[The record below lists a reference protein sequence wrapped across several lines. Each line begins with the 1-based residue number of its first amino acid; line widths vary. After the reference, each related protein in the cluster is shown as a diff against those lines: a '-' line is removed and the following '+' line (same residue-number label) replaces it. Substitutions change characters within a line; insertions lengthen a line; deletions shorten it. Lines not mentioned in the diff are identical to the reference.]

1 MDILQKGL
9 LQSSLIGNRNYM
21 EGIDYEEVIDLP
33 KVLETLMITIS
44 GIIVLQAYNFYR
56 LQMAQVAI
64 VMFMLFFVNVSLI
77 LLNRKGQHF
86 LAGILLLL
94 LFAAEIT
101 YVIII
106 GDGIYDV
113 TMIAFPI
120 MIVFSAVLF
129 GKRAVPF
136 MMSISIG
143 LTGFVYSL
151 GVWGVIIPPI
161 EPRTY
166 RLEDMLIQ
174 VVFLLAMGFLLGVIM
189 DIIDR
194 NIKKIVRTEILLLD
208 AYDLTLEGWARALEL
223 RDKGTEG
230 HSRRVVHM
238 TLQLAVYMGLP
249 HEDYVH
255 IRRGALLHDIGKMAV
270 PDHILRKP
278 GKLDPDEWDV
288 VKEHPAKAKELLE
301 SIEYLQPALDIPY
314 SHHENWDGTGYPL
327 GVKGEDIP
335 LPVRIFAVVDNWD
348 ALTSNRPYRD
358 AWSEDKVIKYIKS
371 EAGKKFDPK
380 VVIAF
385 TDMINGLHQML
396 NNNKGQMAYSSS

>member
-21 EGIDYEEVIDLP
+21 EGIDYGEVINLP
-33 KVLETLMITIS
+33 KVLKTLMLTIS
-44 GIIVLQAYNFYR
+44 GIILLQTYNFYR
-56 LQMAQVAI
+56 QGMDQVAI
-64 VMFMLFFVNVSLI
+64 VMFLMFFVNLFLI
-77 LLNRKGQHF
+77 WLNEKGQHL

-151 GVWGVIIPPI
+151 GVWGVIVPPN
-161 EPRTY
+161 EPRAFQ
-166 RLEDMLIQ
+166 LADMLIQ
-174 VVFLLAMGFLLGVIM
+174 VIFLLAMGFLLGVIM
-189 DIIDR
+189 DIIES
-194 NIKKIVRTEILLLD
+194 NIKKIVRTELLLLD

-230 HSRRVVHM
+230 HSRRVVQL

-249 HEDYVH
+249 HEDFVH

-288 VKEHPAKAKELLE
+288 VKEHPARAKELLE

-314 SHHENWDGTGYPL
+314 AHHENWDGTGYPL

-358 AWSEDKVIKYIKS
+358 AWSEDKVLDYINT

-385 TDMINGLHQML
+385 TNMITGLREMINGG
-396 NNNKGQMAYSSS
+396 NSRMAFSSG